1 MQKYA
6 NHSIVL
12 IRTRSE
18 KSKCLMRDICLKK
31 KIMWHM
37 MEYHMAIKNHM
48 IENYRRILSNMKKFL

>member
-1 MQKYA
+1 
-6 NHSIVL
+6 
-12 IRTRSE
+12 
-18 KSKCLMRDICLKK
+18 MRDICLKK